1 MTGSIEKLQSQYG
14 IEVKWR
20 AFPLH
25 PDTPEQGLSLEALFA
40 KKGIFTDVDKI
51 VAQLKA
57 TAAKFNLPM
66 GDRKMTYN
74 SRLAQEVG
82 MWAEEKG
89 KGHAFHMAAF
99 KAYFV
104 DGHNLAEKQ
113 VLLALI
119 RSVALDPVE
128 GENIIDQRVFKD
140 AVNADWEMSRAKKI
154 TAVPT
159 FIMGLD
165 RLVGAQS
172 HEVLEKMFIKYGY
185 RQNPL

>member
-1 MTGSIEKLQSQYG
+1 M
-14 IEVKWR
+14 
-20 AFPLH
+20 
-25 PDTPEQGLSLEALFA
+25 
-40 KKGIFTDVDKI
+40 DKI
-51 VAQLKA
+51 VGQLKA

-82 MWAEEKG
+82 LWAETKG

-99 KAYFV
+99 EAYFV
-104 DGHNLAEKQ
+104 DGHNLAKKE

-119 RSVALDPVE
+119 RSVELDPGE
-128 GENIIDQRVFKD
+128 GEAIIDQRTFKD
-140 AVNADWEMSRAKKI
+140 AVDGDWKLSREKGIA
-154 TAVPT
+154 AVPT

-172 HEVLEKMFIKYGY
+172 HEILEKMVIKYGGKINP
-185 RQNPL
+185 QN